1 MNRESTHIML
11 RDYYSAT
18 SIKTSKVGKHTYV
31 CTLQD
36 VLSGP
41 GVYYTQVSNIAN
53 GEIATTIRKGS
64 YSQQERMCLIQA
76 TNTTTLPFKCD
87 KLPEDTSFV
96 DCNYRRDFY
105 KR

>member
-1 MNRESTHIML
+1 MGSTPIML

-18 SIKTSKVGKHTYV
+18 SIKTSKVGNHTYV

-53 GEIATTIRKGS
+53 NEIVTTIKNGS
-64 YSQQERMCLIQA
+64 YSRQERMGLIQ
-76 TNTTTLPFKCD
+76 TGNVTRTPFKCE
-87 KLPEDTSFV
+87 KLPEDITFV
-96 DCNYRRDFY
+96 NCNYRREF
-105 KR
+105 